1 MLDYFKK
8 FKKSTDFMDRRDRA
22 ELADLC
28 TGEKYH
34 IEEFAFLNGENGE
47 YAVFIVKENDNL
59 FYFGNSVVSEV
70 LKQVETDNMSEEL
83 RSVGVVFEK
92 VVSKKKREYIAI
104 RFVD

>member
-8 FKKSTDFMDRRDRA
+8 FKKSIDFMDGRDRA
-22 ELADLC
+22 DLADLC

-34 IEEFAFLNGENGE
+34 IEEFAFLSGENGE
-47 YAVFIVKENDNL
+47 YAVFTVKENENF
-59 FYFGNSVVSEV
+59 FYFGNSVVSDV
-70 LKQVETDNMSEEL
+70 LKQLETDNMSEEL

-92 VVSKKKREYIAI
+92 VVSKKKREYITI

>member
-8 FKKSTDFMDRRDRA
+8 FKKSIDFMDGRDRA

-34 IEEFAFLNGENGE
+34 IEDFAFLNGENGE
-47 YAVFIVKENDNL
+47 YAVFTLKENKNL
-59 FYFGNSVVSEV
+59 FYFGNSVVSDV
-70 LKQVETDNMSEEL
+70 LKQVEMDNMVEEL

-92 VVSKKKREYIAI
+92 VVSKKKRAYIAI

>member
-8 FKKSTDFMDRRDRA
+8 FKKSIDFMDGRDRA

-34 IEEFAFLNGENGE
+34 IEEFAFLNGENSE
-47 YAVFIVKENDNL
+47 YAVFIVKENENL
-59 FYFGNSVVSEV
+59 FYFGNSVVSDV
-70 LKQVETDNMSEEL
+70 LKQVEMDNMSEEL

-92 VVSKKKREYIAI
+92 AVSKKKRGYIAI

>member
-8 FKKSTDFMDRRDRA
+8 FKKSIDFMDGRDRA

-92 VVSKKKREYIAI
+92 FVSKKKREYIAI

>member
-8 FKKSTDFMDRRDRA
+8 FKKSIDFMDGRDRA

-92 VVSKKKREYIAI
+92 VVSKKKRAYIAI

>member
-8 FKKSTDFMDRRDRA
+8 FKKSIDFMDGRDRA

>member
-8 FKKSTDFMDRRDRA
+8 FKKSIDFMDGRDRA

-47 YAVFIVKENDNL
+47 YAVFIVKENENL
-59 FYFGNSVVSEV
+59 FYFGNSVVSDV
-70 LKQVETDNMSEEL
+70 LKQVETDNMVEEL
-83 RSVGVVFEK
+83 RNVGVVFEK
-92 VVSKKKREYIAI
+92 VVSKKKRAYIAI

>member
-1 MLDYFKK
+1 MIDYFKK
-8 FKKSTDFMDRRDRA
+8 FKKSIDFMDGRDRA

>member
-8 FKKSTDFMDRRDRA
+8 FKKSIDFMEGCERA
-22 ELADLC
+22 DLADLC

-34 IEEFAFLNGENGE
+34 IEEFAFLSGENGE
-47 YAVFIVKENDNL
+47 YAVFTVKENENI
-59 FYFGNSVVSEV
+59 FYFGNSVVSDV
-70 LKQVETDNMSEEL
+70 LKQVEMDNMSEEL

>member
-8 FKKSTDFMDRRDRA
+8 FKKSIDFMDGRERA
-22 ELADLC
+22 DLADLC

-34 IEEFAFLNGENGE
+34 IEEFAFLSGENGE
-47 YAVFIVKENDNL
+47 YVVFTVKENENI
-59 FYFGNSVVSEV
+59 FYFGNTVVSDV
-70 LKQVETDNMSEEL
+70 LKQVEMDNMSEEL

-92 VVSKKKREYIAI
+92 VISKKKREYIAI